1 MMSNTIRNQDKLKSK
16 FSITV
21 TSEEFDIANIS
32 ESLNE
37 LQESHT
43 SLSATYRPNSSYPET
58 YKPNRKLRV
67 TPKEI
72 NKFVSKSFEGEIQT
86 LPLVSVSK
94 LNKSAVLPSEVCEAI
109 RKDKNLRRKKN
120 SCTASCLII

>member
-1 MMSNTIRNQDKLKSK
+1 MSNTNRNQDKLKSK

-37 LQESHT
+37 LQESRT

-58 YKPNRKLRV
+58 YKPKRRVRV
-67 TPKEI
+67 TPREI
-72 NKFVSKSFEGEIQT
+72 NKCVSKSFEDEVQT
-86 LPLVSVSK
+86 LPPVSVSK
-94 LNKSAVLPSEVCEAI
+94 LNKSAVIPSEVCEAI
-109 RKDKNLRRKKN
+109 RKEKNLKRKKN